1 MIYGGLHTRYLQW
14 IRFVRARFAR
24 GEYLGLHLTVG
35 MVVSVLALTGFAVI
49 TRAVVQESTITRVD
63 ARMNELLHAR
73 GTLSGYAF
81 WAVLS
86 ALGEGL
92 TLSILGLGVAL
103 LLALRGRWVVLGGWA
118 AALIGSGL
126 LNGALKLIIRRPRPE
141 RALDF
146 LGQMSWSFPSGHS
159 MASFVTYGMLAYL
172 LVLTFR
178 NERRAQVAAIAAAA
192 FLILSIGFSRMYLG
206 VHYFSDVVGGYTAGA
221 LWLTACVSG
230 LEISRRFR
238 ARTPITP

>member
-1 MIYGGLHTRYLQW
+1 MLYGGFHTRYLKFVG
-14 IRFVRARFAR
+14 FVRGRFAR

-35 MVVSVLALTGFAVI
+35 MLVSVAALALFALI
-49 TRAVVQESTITRVD
+49 TREVVQESNVTRLD
-63 ARMNELLHAR
+63 ARVNELLHAR
-73 GTLSGYAF
+73 GTLAGYGF

-92 TLSILGLGVAL
+92 TLSILGLGVAI
-103 LLALRGRWVVLGGWA
+103 LLALRGRWIVLSGWA

-126 LNGALKLIIRRPRPE
+126 LNGALKLLIRRPRPE

-172 LVLTFR
+172 LVLAFR
-178 NERRAQVAAIAAAA
+178 SERRVQVTAIGSAAV
-192 FLILSIGFSRMYLG
+192 LILAIGFSRMYLG
-206 VHYFSDVVGGYTAGA
+206 VHYFSDVLGGFIAGA
-221 LWLTACVSG
+221 LWLSACVSG
-230 LEISRRFR
+230 LETARRFR
-238 ARTPITP
+238 ARTPVLP